1 MQLDPSVAAVQR
13 DLAAALPEQSPAA
26 SEAERLAAALDS
38 SLRLALITA
47 LSQATDELNA
57 ELAAESAAGTVTLQ
71 LSGGEPR
78 LVASGWDTTPVDPDS
93 IPTQAT
99 QAPAGTPDVVQA
111 DPPTTDGET
120 ARYSLRL
127 PEHLKTGAEA
137 AATRA
142 GLSLNAWLVRAV
154 ATALAGGSDERNR
167 SRTTPPTRHV
177 TGWMN

>member
-26 SEAERLAAALDS
+26 GEAERLAAALDS

-47 LSQATDELNA
+47 LSQAADELNA
-57 ELAAESAAGTVTLQ
+57 ELAAEDAAGTVTVQ

-78 LVASGWDTTPVDPDS
+78 LVASGWGEGTAV
-93 IPTQAT
+93 AA
-99 QAPAGTPDVVQA
+99 QAPAGTPDVEQGDV
-111 DPPTTDGET
+111 PTSEGET

-137 AATRA
+137 AAARA

-154 ATALAGGSDERNR
+154 ATALSGGADERNR